1 MLTPRNVFITTLAIS
16 DILLCTFTMPLTC
29 IDVLGKYWPW
39 GPEMS
44 ILCKMI
50 GTIQA
55 SCVFFSSFSILLVAL
70 DRYRFILHPSQTQLS
85 NTQAFL
91 ASCLA
96 FLLSVTLSTPIFV
109 ITKLKIRKTPFT
121 DKYFSFCYEVS
132 WTLKDYPTYFLSL
145 RTGVIL
151 TTGCRTLSSAS
162 SSSSS
167 FPAFL
172 CVLHT

>member
-91 ASCLA
+91 ASGLA
-96 FLLSVTLSTPIFV
+96 FLLSATLSTPLFV
-109 ITKLKIRKTPFT
+109 IKAEKQEKPLHRQA
-121 DKYFSFCYEVS
+121 
-132 WTLKDYPTYFLSL
+132 L
-145 RTGVIL
+145 
-151 TTGCRTLSSAS
+151 
-162 SSSSS
+162 
-167 FPAFL
+167 
-172 CVLHT
+172 VLLL